1 MADDAER
8 MAALKRAYADIILN
22 TAKESAARILASE
35 GKVLQLQRSLSLTK
49 EDSLAMLLRLKAIMD
64 SKIHESEKANL
75 SQVGKIQELEAQ
87 LSEAK
92 VTIDCLRSELKR
104 LNSELD
110 HKRDIQAEF
119 LNGKSTVH
127 NTPSEKYNGQ
137 ESMHNSGSSL
147 HSPSGAIS
155 VLNSDCC
162 FSKGATEDEP
172 LNNLISSDTYAVK
185 PDLTSIILS
194 NKEPE
199 LCRSG
204 YTQRIHAFEW
214 NPVTGKELTSQMH
227 DQVSDIKSETLM
239 CENEKSEKSDTK
251 DFAMKE
257 KIVCHRKQKVHCQN
271 HVIKSTECSTY
282 HDMQHYRSLDT
293 KHIKVSTL
301 GPDKVPNSKGKIMCE
316 NEKAERPWT
325 KDFVMVEK
333 LVRRRKMRR
342 RRRVM
347 RPTKRVIYHDKQ
359 HYASLDPTHSKVGQ
373 TDVDISADNAHWTGG
388 EVPPKT
394 LNSCS
399 PQVSGQDQ
407 ETTKSQRT
415 KLNKNFS
422 NKSSELLN
430 GNKIMTRRTVLRQ
443 SNTYSTGSEVPP
455 RTLNSCSP
463 QASDKDQETT
473 RSQRTKL
480 NNFFSNNSSG
490 LSNDNRIMTRSNVL
504 KQCSAHG
511 TGSEVHPKTLKFCS
525 SQVSGEDQGTES
537 QRNKL
542 NKIFS
547 NKNSGLLNGNRITTR
562 RTVLKQCNASR
573 EDHIDRIHTSNNGTC
588 PENSMKE
595 PFAASTGEMINDALS
610 DEYVKN
616 DTELEEKMSTKPDH
630 IPAEELDN
638 SVTKEN
644 NETINEPHYDYRDE
658 LSGHCGRATEV
669 GGDKILKYT
678 FQRKRKRG
686 SLDGKVEPTS
696 ITENISKRK
705 VGKDDSELEP
715 QESSIVVES
724 CRPEPQKSSLVVESS
739 RDSRRLAQVA
749 RQLISLS
756 ERRWW

>member
-35 GKVLQLQRSLSLTK
+35 RKGLQLQRSLSLTK

-64 SKIHESEKANL
+64 SKIRESEKANL
-75 SQVGKIQELEAQ
+75 SQVRKIQELEAQ

-110 HKRDIQAEF
+110 HKRDIQTEF
-119 LNGKSTVH
+119 RNGKSTVH

-137 ESMHNSGSSL
+137 ESMHNSGSSM

-155 VLNSDCC
+155 VRNPDCC

-172 LNNLISSDTYAVK
+172 LNNLISSDTYAAK

-199 LCRSG
+199 LCQSG
-204 YTQRIHAFEW
+204 CTQRIHAFEW
-214 NPVTGKELTSQMH
+214 NPVTGKELTSQIH
-227 DQVSDIKSETLM
+227 DQVPEIKSETLM
-239 CENEKSEKSDTK
+239 CEDEKFEKSDTK
-251 DFAMKE
+251 DFAMTE
-257 KIVCHRKQKVHCQN
+257 KIVRRRKQKVHCQN
-271 HVIKSTECSTY
+271 HVLKSTECSTY
-282 HDMQHYRSLDT
+282 HDMQHNQSLDT
-293 KHIKVSTL
+293 KHLKVSTP
-301 GPDKVPNSKGKIMCE
+301 GHDKVPNSKSKIMCE

-325 KDFVMVEK
+325 KDFVMAEK

-342 RRRVM
+342 RRRIM

-359 HYASLDPTHSKVGQ
+359 QYASLDLTHSEVGQ
-373 TDVDISADNAHWTGG
+373 TDIDISADNTHWTGG
-388 EVPPKT
+388 EVPPKA

-443 SNTYSTGSEVPP
+443 CNTYSTGSEVPP
-455 RTLNSCSP
+455 RTLNSCTP

-480 NNFFSNNSSG
+480 NKIFSNNSSG

-511 TGSEVHPKTLKFCS
+511 AGSEVPPKTLKSCS
-525 SQVSGEDQGTES
+525 SQVSAEDQETES

-547 NKNSGLLNGNRITTR
+547 NENSGLVSGNMIMTR

-573 EDHIDRIHTSNNGTC
+573 EDHIGRSHTSNNGTC

-595 PFAASTGEMINDALS
+595 PFAASTSEMINDALS
-610 DEYVKN
+610 DEYVRN

-630 IPAEELDN
+630 IPAQELDN

-644 NETINEPHYDYRDE
+644 RETINEPNYDYRDE
-658 LSGHCGRATEV
+658 LSGHCGPAAEV

-696 ITENISKRK
+696 IKENMSKRE
-705 VGKDDSELEP
+705 VDIDDSELEP

-724 CRPEPQKSSLVVESS
+724 PRPEPQKSSLVVESS

>member
-64 SKIHESEKANL
+64 SK
-75 SQVGKIQELEAQ
+75 VGKIQELEAQ

-271 HVIKSTECSTY
+271 HVMKSTECSTY

-293 KHIKVSTL
+293 KHIKVSTP

-616 DTELEEKMSTKPDH
+616 DKELEEKMSTKPDH

>member
-271 HVIKSTECSTY
+271 HVMKSTECSTY

-293 KHIKVSTL
+293 KHIKVSTP

-616 DTELEEKMSTKPDH
+616 DKELEEKMSTKPDH